1 MKLTLTL
8 WLSKKTERQVE
19 KRTVT
24 HSLLY
29 CSSSLRSAYTHTH
42 IQKCTCTLQVSFTV
56 VNASYCSLLRSPC
69 RLLGL
74 TVGAGLAS
82 APMQHNKASL
92 LSLLT
97 LLRWQMTVTA
107 TSQLFLFVVNN
118 KLMLCLSQH
127 NIMSVINSADTND
140 SPAQSTQ
147 KLSSSLNFML
157 LN

>member
-1 MKLTLTL
+1 M
-8 WLSKKTERQVE
+8 E

-42 IQKCTCTLQVSFTV
+42 TEMHLHTLQVSFTV

-82 APMQHNKASL
+82 APMRHNKASL
-92 LSLLT
+92 LRLLT

-118 KLMLCLSQH
+118 KLLHMLMLCLSQH
-127 NIMSVINSADTND
+127 NIMSVINSADSNY
-140 SPAQSTQ
+140 SPAQLTQ
-147 KLSSSLNFML
+147 LSSSLNFLL